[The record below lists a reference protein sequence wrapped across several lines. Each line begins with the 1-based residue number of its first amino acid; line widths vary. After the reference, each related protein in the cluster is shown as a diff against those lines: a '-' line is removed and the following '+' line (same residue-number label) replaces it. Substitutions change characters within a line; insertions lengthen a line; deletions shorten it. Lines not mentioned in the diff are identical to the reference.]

1 MGSKHIVMDI
11 GGSKILG
18 AVMDEQ
24 NNILCRVKKKTRPE
38 LGIEA
43 VDGRIADTIGELLEK
58 CKLRKEDISA
68 IGAGAPGVVDT
79 ATGTILFSPNIPW
92 RNHPLGANM
101 EKAMGM
107 PFLVGNDVNVGV
119 LGEWKFG
126 AAKGYAN
133 VVGLFAG
140 TGIGGG
146 VVIDNKLFTG
156 SRFAG
161 AELGHMILNTEGPQC
176 NCGQRGCLEAYTGKH
191 AITREIRSIVNRG
204 GKSDMLESMDPE
216 DATVK
221 SGALAK
227 ALKGGDAVAL
237 QVFDRIGYYLAAGI
251 GNLVNIFN
259 PEVFVLGGGVM
270 EATEE
275 FLMPIVRKYLPLFA
289 WPAMLSEV
297 NLCPSTLG
305 DDAILYGAK
314 ALVLEGRPGKR

>member
-1 MGSKHIVMDI
+1 MGKKHIVMDI

-18 AVMDEQ
+18 AVMDED
-24 NNILCRVKKKTRPE
+24 NTVLCRVKKKTKPE
-38 LGIEA
+38 LGVEA
-43 VDGRIADTIGELLEK
+43 VDGRIADTIRELMQK
-58 CKLRKEDISA
+58 CDIKKDEVSA
-68 IGAGAPGVVDT
+68 VGAGAPGVVDT
-79 ATGTILFSPNIPW
+79 GSGTILFSPNIPW
-92 RNHPLGANM
+92 RNHPLGANI
-101 EKAMGM
+101 EKLTGI

-126 AAKGYAN
+126 AAKGFSN

-176 NCGQRGCLEAYTGKH
+176 NCGQRGCLEAYAGKH
-191 AITREIRSIVNRG
+191 AITREIRSMVNRG
-204 GKSDMLESMDPE
+204 AKSNLLESMDPE

-227 ALKGGDAVAL
+227 ALKAGDEVAI
-237 QVFDRIGYYLAAGI
+237 QVFDRVGYYLAAGV

-275 FLMPIVRKYLPLFA
+275 YLMPIVRKYMPLFA
-289 WPAMLSEV
+289 WPAMLGEV
-297 NLCPSTLG
+297 TLSPSALG
-305 DDAILYGAK
+305 DDAILFGAK
-314 ALVLEGRPGKR
+314 ALVLESGRRA